1 MKLSWKDYAIIFG
14 LLIVA
19 AVAVAFLFPKTVETD
34 EATGKQKIKTNF
46 LKIGNKD

>member
-19 AVAVAFLFPKTVETD
+19 AVVVSFVFPKTVEAD
-34 EATGKQKIKTNF
+34 EKTGKQKIKTNF
-46 LKIGNKD
+46 FKIKAA

>member
-19 AVAVAFLFPKTVETD
+19 AVVVSFAFPKTVEVD
-34 EATGKQKIKTNF
+34 EASGKQKIKTNF
-46 LKIGNKD
+46 LKIKAA